1 MFVMCE
7 KNSSRQVSVRERYFH
22 LGARDRKVVREP
34 ESGGRA
40 LLPCPMAHATRHAR
54 AVSRARAIAAR
65 TPKSF
70 RALGPYSFATRS
82 RVVLLLVQLLVPRRA
97 PTRRLPLP
105 ALCSYPSATRA
116 RPLLAPVG
124 ARSRA
129 VPVLLLFRLLGRA
142 LVPHNATL
150 HARHAPCA
158 MAREHERA
166 HGPHGQFLRKKILLS
181 MRLQSAAAA
190 EARRRA
196 RRRRRRRARSCRRTR
211 RRDECWRHS
220 SRHVADHRA
229 GRAVA
234 DRRGLGRE
242 RARQARAE
250 RDERDGRDGLLEK
263 RAVVEQ

>member
-1 MFVMCE
+1 MPGLWGT
-7 KNSSRQVSVRERYFH
+7 R
-22 LGARDRKVVREP
+22 ARGVPVPATLR
-34 ESGGRA
+34 
-40 LLPCPMAHATRHAR
+40 CPPHAR
-54 AVSRARAIAAR
+54 ARYPSVPAPCPR
-65 TPKSF
+65 PF
-70 RALGPYSFATRS
+70 CGPYSFATRS